1 MLTLRGVLPTAI
13 MAFIFL
19 YFVFHAIQGDRGLLA
34 QIRLSKVLETKQM
47 ELGDLQARVDF
58 LESRVQG
65 LNAVPPDLDLLEEQA
80 RKVLNYSYAN
90 EAVVLFN

>member
-34 QIRLSKVLETKQM
+34 QVRLSKVLETKQS
-47 ELGDLQARVDF
+47 ELSQLQSRVDV
-58 LESRVQG
+58 LEARVQG
-65 LNAVPPDLDLLEEQA
+65 LNSIPPDLDLLEEQA

-90 EAVVLFN
+90 EAVVLFD